1 MLVEEEDKQLM
12 KGIKILFTAI
22 RDKLQKTKL

>member
-1 MLVEEEDKQLM
+1 MVVEEEDKQLM

-22 RDKLQKTKL
+22 RDKLQKIE